1 MMFCNHDWEKI
12 VDDYTPSPLERTPVT
27 NLENGSYELFQ
38 GTKIIILKC
47 NKCGKLDKTIE
58 KV

>member
-1 MMFCNHDWEKI
+1 MFCKHDWEKI
-12 VDDYTPSPLERTPVT
+12 VDDYTPSFMERCPSQFEEGRLSMT
-27 NLENGSYELFQ
+27 Q

-47 NKCGKLDKTIE
+47 NKCGKLDKTVE

>member
-1 MMFCNHDWEKI
+1 MFCKHDWEKV
-12 VDDYTPSPLERTPVT
+12 VDDYTASFAERY
-27 NLENGSYELFQ
+27 NGKFEGYLDMMQ

-58 KV
+58 RV

>member
-1 MMFCNHDWEKI
+1 MFCKHDWEKI
-12 VDDYTPSPLERTPVT
+12 VDDYTPSCLER
-27 NLENGSYELFQ
+27 NREYELTGVPVSMLK

-58 KV
+58 RV